1 MSERQQL
8 TVPDEAAGQ
17 RLDQFLAAALQR
29 TRGEVQRKIAAGEI
43 TVDDRRAA
51 KDFRLVSG
59 QVITLAPDAPPAP
72 AEPMPEPRIVAEDD
86 DVLVLDKPAGLTVH
100 PAPGVKE
107 PTLVDWLLRQRPNVA
122 GVGEDPRR
130 PGIVHRL
137 DREASGLM
145 VVAKTS
151 AAFEFLQRAFQEHRV
166 GKRYLA
172 LVHGLVAQDTGE
184 IRFPIDRSERDGKM
198 AAKPVGGAGREA
210 ITHYTVLE
218 RLPPFTLVEIRTE
231 TGRTH
236 QVRVHFQAVGHP
248 IAGDPLYG
256 PRHAQ
261 TKKSPPRMFLHAG
274 ALTVPQPARDAR
286 TYEAPLPPDLDRY
299 LTTIRHA

>member
-72 AEPMPEPRIVAEDD
+72 AGPTPEPRIVAEDD

-107 PTLVDWLLRQRPNVA
+107 STLVDWLLRQRPNVA

-145 VVAKTS
+145 VVAKTP
-151 AAFEFLQRAFQEHRV
+151 AAFEFLQRAFQEQRV
-166 GKRYLA
+166 VKHYTA
-172 LVHGLVAQDTGE
+172 LVHGIVKQDAGV
-184 IRFPIDRSERDGKM
+184 IRFPIERSEHDGRM
-198 AAKPVGGAGREA
+198 SAKPIGGEGREA
-210 ITHYTVLE
+210 ETHFTVLE
-218 RLPPFTLVEIRTE
+218 RLPPFTLLDVETK

-236 QVRVHFQAVGHP
+236 QIRVHFQAIGHP
-248 IAGDPLYG
+248 VAGDPLYHQ
-256 PRHAQ
+256 RKRQ
-261 TKKSPPRMFLHAG
+261 TNKVPPRLFLHAIQ
-274 ALTVPQPARDAR
+274 LTFPHPDGGTRSFSS
-286 TYEAPLPPDLDRY
+286 PLPSELETFLQSLR
-299 LTTIRHA
+299 AA